1 MTGSSA
7 LMAIGHILM
16 CYTLFFSFHA
26 NKALGYGAT
35 MVESNKS
42 HAPPS
47 CSGTTTGLRV
57 VHKYGPCSPSGLKKT
72 SAVASQILAKDKLRV
87 RAINSR
93 LHNRRTIG
101 LEGQGTTDTY
111 LQNDLPGAG
120 TFWVSVGFGTPLKDF
135 NLVLDTGSYVTWVQC
150 EPCTESPC
158 PQQQNPSLYY
168 PSFSS
173 TSSNAPCSP
182 LCNYTQA
189 YFDKST
195 SGGVFVLDTVSIGQ
209 DYQIPEFIFLCAD
222 KKIGDFDGAHGI
234 LGLGPASSGDE
245 FANYSLATQTAN
257 LFGRVFCHCLP
268 SSGNSGYV
276 YFGEKAR
283 EQCPFSGTY
292 TRLLR
297 NPVFGASY
305 YFVNLIAITLGQKKV
320 EVPSGIFSS
329 SQGTIIDSG
338 TVITHLP
345 FSVYSELSQEFDR
358 LMSEFPPA
366 NPSDDGVLKACYN
379 LADQDNLAIPEMV
392 LHFEN
397 LDVNLDQ
404 TAVTW
409 KGNDNMS
416 QVCFAFA
423 AKEDEEDV
431 TIIGNHQQQK
441 LNMLFNI
448 PDQRL
453 EIGPE
458 RKDPFSLGPQ
468 TITLRWRNKPQVS
481 LKPQTVRFRGHSGY
495 SHITPAFYMG
505 NPLTPYP
512 AMIQHD
518 RTRLDH
524 DAKQVEMH

>member
-35 MVESNKS
+35 VVESNKS

-47 CSGTTTGLRV
+47 CTGTTTGLRV

-72 SAVASQILAKDKLRV
+72 SAVVNQILAQDKLRV
-87 RAINSR
+87 RAMNSR

-101 LEGQGTTDTY
+101 LEGEGTTGTY

-120 TFWVSVGFGTPLKDF
+120 NFLVSVGFGTPLKDF
-135 NLVLDTGSYVTWVQC
+135 NLALDTGSYVTWVQC

-158 PQQQNPSLYY
+158 PQQQNASLYY

-182 LCNYTQA
+182 ECNYTQP
-189 YFDKST
+189 YLDKSE
-195 SGGVFVLDTVSIGQ
+195 SGGTFVLDTVSIGQ
-209 DYQIPEFIFLCAD
+209 DYQIPEFIFLCAVPD
-222 KKIGDFDGAHGI
+222 KQIGDFGEANGI
-234 LGLGPASSGDE
+234 LGLGLASSDDD
-245 FANYSLATQTAN
+245 FATYSLATQTAN

-268 SSGNSGYV
+268 SSSNSGYV

-283 EQCPFSGTY
+283 EQCPFS
-292 TRLLR
+292 
-297 NPVFGASY
+297 
-305 YFVNLIAITLGQKKV
+305 
-320 EVPSGIFSS
+320 
-329 SQGTIIDSG
+329 
-338 TVITHLP
+338 
-345 FSVYSELSQEFDR
+345 VYLELSQEFDR

-379 LADQDNLAIPEMV
+379 LVDHDNPAIPEMV

-397 LDVNLDQ
+397 LDVYLDQ

-409 KGNDNMS
+409 KGNGMS

-423 AKEDEEDV
+423 AKEDEGDL

-441 LNMLFNI
+441 LNILFNI

-453 EIGPE
+453 EIGPG
-458 RKDPFSLGPQ
+458 KC
-468 TITLRWRNKPQVS
+468 
-481 LKPQTVRFRGHSGY
+481 
-495 SHITPAFYMG
+495 
-505 NPLTPYP
+505 
-512 AMIQHD
+512 
-518 RTRLDH
+518 
-524 DAKQVEMH
+524 

>member
-35 MVESNKS
+35 VLESNKS

-72 SAVASQILAKDKLRV
+72 PAVASQILAQDKLRV
-87 RAINSR
+87 RAMNSR

-101 LEGQGTTDTY
+101 LEGEGTTDTY

-120 TFWVSVGFGTPLKDF
+120 NFLVSVGFGTPQKDF
-135 NLVLDTGSYVTWVQC
+135 NLALDTGSYVTWVQC

-158 PQQQNPSLYY
+158 PQQQNASLYY

-173 TSSNAPCSP
+173 TYSNAPCSP
-182 LCNYTQA
+182 RCNYTQT
-189 YFDKST
+189 YLDKSK
-195 SGGVFVLDTVSIGQ
+195 SGGVFILDTVSIGQ
-209 DYQIPEFIFLCAD
+209 DYQIPEFIFLCAVPD
-222 KKIGDFDGAHGI
+222 KEIGDFGEADGI
-234 LGLGPASSGDE
+234 LGLGLASSGDE
-245 FANYSLATQTAN
+245 FATYSLATQTAN

-297 NPVFGASY
+297 NPVSGANY

-320 EVPSGIFSS
+320 EVPSGILSS
-329 SQGTIIDSG
+329 PGTIIDSG

-345 FSVYSELSQEFDR
+345 SSVYSELSQEFDR

-379 LADQDNLAIPEMV
+379 LVDHDNAAIPEMV

-397 LDVNLDQ
+397 LDVHLDQ

-409 KGNDNMS
+409 KGNGMS

-423 AKEDEEDV
+423 AKEDEGDV

-448 PDQRL
+448 PYQRL
-453 EIGPE
+453 EIGPVMM
-458 RKDPFSLGPQ
+458 
-468 TITLRWRNKPQVS
+468 NKRQ
-481 LKPQTVRFRGHSGY
+481 
-495 SHITPAFYMG
+495 
-505 NPLTPYP
+505 
-512 AMIQHD
+512 
-518 RTRLDH
+518 
-524 DAKQVEMH
+524 

>member
-7 LMAIGHILM
+7 LMAVGHILM

-35 MVESNKS
+35 VVESYKS

-57 VHKYGPCSPSGLKKT
+57 VHKYGPCSPSGLKRT
-72 SAVASQILAKDKLRV
+72 SAVASQILVQDKLRV
-87 RAINSR
+87 RAMNSR
-93 LHNRRTIG
+93 LHNSRTIG
-101 LEGQGTTDTY
+101 LEGEGTTDTY
-111 LQNDLPGAG
+111 LQNDLPGASN
-120 TFWVSVGFGTPLKDF
+120 FLVRVGFGTPLQYF
-135 NLVLDTGSYVTWVQC
+135 NLALDTGSYVTWVQC

-158 PQQQNPSLYY
+158 PQQQNASLYD

-173 TSSNAPCSP
+173 TYSNAPCWPS
-182 LCNYTQA
+182 CNYTQI
-189 YFDKST
+189 YLDESK
-195 SGGVFVLDTVSIGQ
+195 SGGVFVRDTVSIGQ
-209 DYQIPEFIFLCAD
+209 DFRIPEFIFLCAEPD
-222 KKIGDFDGAHGI
+222 KETGDFGEADGI
-234 LGLGPASSGDE
+234 LGLGLASSGDK
-245 FANYSLATQTAN
+245 FPTFSLATQTAN
-257 LFGRVFCHCLP
+257 LFGGVFCHCLP

-276 YFGEKAR
+276 YFGEEAR
-283 EQCPFSGTY
+283 ERCPFSGTY

-297 NPVFGASY
+297 NRASDDSY

-320 EVPSGIFSS
+320 EVPWGIFSS
-329 SQGTIIDSG
+329 PGTIIDSG

-345 FSVYSELSQEFDR
+345 SSVYSELSQEFDR

-379 LADQDNLAIPEMV
+379 LMDQDNLAIPEMV

-409 KGNDNMS
+409 KGNNDMS

-423 AKEDEEDV
+423 AKESEEDV

-448 PDQRL
+448 PDRML
-453 EIGPE
+453 EIGPG
-458 RKDPFSLGPQ
+458 KC
-468 TITLRWRNKPQVS
+468 
-481 LKPQTVRFRGHSGY
+481 
-495 SHITPAFYMG
+495 
-505 NPLTPYP
+505 
-512 AMIQHD
+512 
-518 RTRLDH
+518 
-524 DAKQVEMH
+524 

>member
-26 NKALGYGAT
+26 NKAFGYGAT
-35 MVESNKS
+35 VVESNKS

-72 SAVASQILAKDKLRV
+72 SAVASQILVQDKLRV
-87 RAINSR
+87 RAMNSR

-101 LEGQGTTDTY
+101 LEGEGTTDTY

-120 TFWVSVGFGTPLKDF
+120 NFLVSVGFGTPLQSF
-135 NLVLDTGSYVTWVQC
+135 NLALDTGSYVTWVQC

-158 PQQQNPSLYY
+158 PQQQNASLYY

-173 TSSNAPCSP
+173 TYSNAPCSP
-182 LCNYTQA
+182 WCNYTQT
-189 YFDKST
+189 YMDESK

-209 DYQIPEFIFLCAD
+209 DYQIPEFIFLCAVPD
-222 KKIGDFDGAHGI
+222 KETGDFGEADGI
-234 LGLGPASSGDE
+234 LGLGLASSRDE
-245 FANYSLATQTAN
+245 FATYSLATQTAN

-268 SSGNSGYV
+268 SSSNSGYV

-297 NPVFGASY
+297 NPASGANY

-320 EVPSGIFSS
+320 EVPS
-329 SQGTIIDSG
+329 
-338 TVITHLP
+338 
-345 FSVYSELSQEFDR
+345 
-358 LMSEFPPA
+358 
-366 NPSDDGVLKACYN
+366 VLKACYN
-379 LADQDNLAIPEMV
+379 LVDQDNLAIPEMV

-409 KGNDNMS
+409 KGNDDMS

-423 AKEDEEDV
+423 AKENEGDV

-453 EIGPE
+453 EVGPG
-458 RKDPFSLGPQ
+458 KC
-468 TITLRWRNKPQVS
+468 
-481 LKPQTVRFRGHSGY
+481 
-495 SHITPAFYMG
+495 
-505 NPLTPYP
+505 
-512 AMIQHD
+512 
-518 RTRLDH
+518 
-524 DAKQVEMH
+524 

>member
-26 NKALGYGAT
+26 NKAFGYGAT
-35 MVESNKS
+35 VVESNKS

-72 SAVASQILAKDKLRV
+72 SAVASQILVQDKLRV
-87 RAINSR
+87 RAMNSR

-101 LEGQGTTDTY
+101 LEGEGTTDTY

-120 TFWVSVGFGTPLKDF
+120 NFLVSVGFGTPLQSF
-135 NLVLDTGSYVTWVQC
+135 NLALDTGSYVTWVQC

-158 PQQQNPSLYY
+158 PQQQNASLYY

-173 TSSNAPCSP
+173 TYSNAPCSP
-182 LCNYTQA
+182 WCNYTQT
-189 YFDKST
+189 YMDESK

-209 DYQIPEFIFLCAD
+209 DYQIPEFIFLCAVPD
-222 KKIGDFDGAHGI
+222 KETGDFGEADGNW
-234 LGLGPASSGDE
+234 D
-245 FANYSLATQTAN
+245 T
-257 LFGRVFCHCLP
+257 RP
-268 SSGNSGYV
+268 SNSGYV

-297 NPVFGASY
+297 NPASGANY

-320 EVPSGIFSS
+320 EVPSGILSS
-329 SQGTIIDSG
+329 PGTIIDSG

-345 FSVYSELSQEFDR
+345 SSVYSELSQEFDR

-379 LADQDNLAIPEMV
+379 LVDQDNLAIPEMV

-409 KGNDNMS
+409 KGNDDMS

-423 AKEDEEDV
+423 AKENEGDV

-453 EIGPE
+453 EVGPGKCQLFMLQE
-458 RKDPFSLGPQ
+458 SQLMR
-468 TITLRWRNKPQVS
+468 
-481 LKPQTVRFRGHSGY
+481 
-495 SHITPAFYMG
+495 
-505 NPLTPYP
+505 
-512 AMIQHD
+512 
-518 RTRLDH
+518 
-524 DAKQVEMH
+524 

>member
-26 NKALGYGAT
+26 NKAFGYGAT
-35 MVESNKS
+35 VVESNKS

-72 SAVASQILAKDKLRV
+72 SAVASQILVQDKLRV
-87 RAINSR
+87 RAMNSR

-101 LEGQGTTDTY
+101 LEGEGTTDTY

-120 TFWVSVGFGTPLKDF
+120 NFLVSVGFGTPLQSF
-135 NLVLDTGSYVTWVQC
+135 NLALDTGSYVTWVQC

-158 PQQQNPSLYY
+158 PQQQNASLYY

-173 TSSNAPCSP
+173 TYSG
-182 LCNYTQA
+182 
-189 YFDKST
+189 

-209 DYQIPEFIFLCAD
+209 DYQIPEFIFLCAVPD
-222 KKIGDFDGAHGI
+222 KETGDFGEADGI
-234 LGLGPASSGDE
+234 LGLGLASSRDE
-245 FANYSLATQTAN
+245 FATYSLATQTAN

-268 SSGNSGYV
+268 SSSNSGYV

-297 NPVFGASY
+297 NPASGANY

-320 EVPSGIFSS
+320 EVPSGILSS
-329 SQGTIIDSG
+329 PGTIIDSG

-345 FSVYSELSQEFDR
+345 SSVYSELSQEFDR

-379 LADQDNLAIPEMV
+379 LVDQDNLAIPEMV

-409 KGNDNMS
+409 KGNDDMS

-423 AKEDEEDV
+423 AKENEGDV

-453 EIGPE
+453 EVGPG
-458 RKDPFSLGPQ
+458 KC
-468 TITLRWRNKPQVS
+468 
-481 LKPQTVRFRGHSGY
+481 
-495 SHITPAFYMG
+495 
-505 NPLTPYP
+505 
-512 AMIQHD
+512 
-518 RTRLDH
+518 
-524 DAKQVEMH
+524 